1 MKAQTYL
8 QIPTPCHEDWTK
20 MSPNQQGRH
29 CESCYKTVVD
39 FEMMTDQQ
47 LLNFF
52 AKTNDNICGRFNQNQ
67 LNRAL
72 QQTKV
77 ERKKGWQWLVAS
89 MASFFFMVNRSNAQA
104 LQGKVAVSKPQCSA
118 AFQLNVQPTKT
129 VKPTETKGSVSRVV
143 YTKPTMAQENKKNKM
158 GEISI
163 GDTTKSIN
171 KIPQLIGSVTDEKG
185 NPISGAMVY
194 TSLLHGTAIHQTND
208 AGEYVFNN
216 TIQFG
221 EAIQLKFSSIG
232 YEDQIIPITF
242 DESKLELHVQL
253 KEKPQ
258 QLKEV
263 IVVSS
268 PVVRSS
274 TISCTRFIG
283 GAVSTIS
290 VNQIKS
296 IDTVSTLFKKIF
308 KVEGFKIF
316 PNPASKGKAVNLTI
330 NEAGEYAVQL
340 LDDESRL
347 ITMQQVTVY
356 NKKEI
361 KLFNIPSGISSGLYY
376 IRLVNK
382 KNKKQFTDKLVAQ

>member
-8 QIPTPCHEDWTK
+8 QIPTPCHEDWNK

-89 MASFFFMVNRSNAQA
+89 MASFFFFVSRSNGQA
-104 LQGKVAVSKPQCSA
+104 MQGKVAVCKPPSTATLQR
-118 AFQLNVQPTKT
+118 NVQSIKG
-129 VKPTETKGSVSRVV
+129 VKSQSSKGSVSRLI
-143 YTKPTMAQENKKNKM
+143 YTKPTLAQENKINKM

-163 GDTTKSIN
+163 GDTIRSIN
-171 KIPQLIGSVTDEKG
+171 KS
-185 NPISGAMVY
+185 
-194 TSLLHGTAIHQTND
+194 
-208 AGEYVFNN
+208 
-216 TIQFG
+216 
-221 EAIQLKFSSIG
+221 
-232 YEDQIIPITF
+232 
-242 DESKLELHVQL
+242 
-253 KEKPQ
+253 

-296 IDTVSTLFKKIF
+296 IDTVSTLIKKIL

-382 KNKKQFTDKLVAQ
+382 KNKKQFTDKLVVQ